1 MIDEERYAIY
11 ETTAFLDA
19 TTQDPDLSVYK
30 WKEKLRS
37 TCWEANKA
45 VQLQSSEPG
54 RQLMHDVEHSDVN
67 SVYLPGPDRWV
78 TYDNRLDVIH
88 LRLRA
93 DPMSGMESPGD
104 IESGN
109 INSAGEGSEPM
120 PSRSPES
127 MCGVSRLLDCL
138 WSKEMATTVR
148 LARHIAFDVSDVWD
162 DSTAGPV
169 FLEEAPFLACIIQ
182 HGLEVLYL
190 IHKGSPLGGQPLA
203 HIKRLQQKCCEL
215 ERDLHGSSD
224 TELARAP
231 DSIRGVG
238 KVYREVFNLGELGW
252 HAEHPTYI
260 FARAVDEAV
269 RSQQAGCAQGGI
281 FQGVR
286 VLVVCDA

>member
-1 MIDEERYAIY
+1 MRSSSSFSPFSRLPAELQIQIWKEASREPSIHTFDVCFPSRGAKGRARSAFTSFGGMVDEERYAIY
-11 ETTAFLDA
+11 ETTVFFDA
-19 TTQDPDLSVYK
+19 TTLEPDLSVYK
-30 WKEKLRS
+30 WKEKLRT

-45 VQLQSSEPG
+45 VQLQSSEPD

-109 INSAGEGSEPM
+109 INSAGEGSEPI

-162 DSTAGPV
+162 DSTAGPL
-169 FLEEAPFLACIIQ
+169 FLEEAPFLAFTWVDNHWHISRDFNKNAVNLNETFTDRATRSWHEFRIQ
-182 HGLEVLYL
+182 
-190 IHKGSPLGGQPLA
+190 S
-203 HIKRLQQKCCEL
+203 
-215 ERDLHGSSD
+215 
-224 TELARAP
+224 
-231 DSIRGVG
+231 
-238 KVYREVFNLGELGW
+238 
-252 HAEHPTYI
+252 AE
-260 FARAVDEAV
+260 
-269 RSQQAGCAQGGI
+269 
-281 FQGVR
+281 
-286 VLVVCDA
+286 